1 LTIVGAIAT
10 DAPCDVDYTV
20 NTTMRR
26 YKGSTSFKIIER
38 DFPHIVE
45 MLVPLGGFGK
55 DLDAMYDW
63 HRARGIEDRHGR
75 GRRVEGRDIVSWCFA
90 AERRLNDAAWLIDR
104 CAYFQKQIC
113 IL

>member
-1 LTIVGAIAT
+1 
-10 DAPCDVDYTV
+10 
-20 NTTMRR
+20 MRR
-26 YKGSTSFKIIER
+26 YKGRASFKIIER

-45 MLVPLGGFGK
+45 MLVPLGGFGEHVR
-55 DLDAMYDW
+55 LAP
-63 HRARGIEDRHGR
+63 ARGMEDRHGR